1 MTTTTSSD
9 VVRRTNLEIAR
20 AVGNVASSGDFDAL
34 DALSDVPRLREGLQT
49 TRTAFP
55 DLHSTI
61 EWMIADGDMVSCWVS
76 MTGTHLGRWRGLEPT
91 GRPVEMRGSTTF
103 LIREGRIVDF
113 WVCFNGLSV
122 WEQLT
127 DLRPGQA
134 PAACG
139 TSPADRPAT
148 RGS

>member
-9 VVRRTNLEIAR
+9 VVRWTNLEIAR
-20 AVGNVASSGDFDAL
+20 AVAEGIASSGDFDAL
-34 DALSDVPRLREGLQT
+34 DELSDDLRLRDGLQR
-49 TRTAFP
+49 TRTSFP

-91 GRPVEMRGSTTF
+91 GRPMEMRGSVSF
-103 LIREGRIVDF
+103 LLREGRIVDF

-127 DLRPGQA
+127 DLTPGQA
-134 PAACG
+134 LAACG
-139 TSPADRPAT
+139 KSRVEEV
-148 RGS
+148 

>member
-1 MTTTTSSD
+1 MTTTTSSE

-20 AVGNVASSGDFDAL
+20 AVAERIANSGDFDAL
-34 DALSDVPRLREGLQT
+34 DELSDVPRLRDGLQR

-76 MTGTHLGRWRGLEPT
+76 STGTHLGPWRGLEPT
-91 GRPVEMRGSTTF
+91 GRPMAMRGSVSF
-103 LIREGRIVDF
+103 RIREGRIVDF

-127 DLRPGQA
+127 DSTPDQVL
-134 PAACG
+134 AACG
-139 TSPADRPAT
+139 TSRVEEE
-148 RGS
+148 